1 MCPIIQARYTVDRVE
16 KGNCK
21 NHRNVILP
29 TRFRI
34 REDL

>member
-1 MCPIIQARYTVDRVE
+1 MYPIIQARYTVDRVG
-16 KGNCK
+16 KSNCK

-34 REDL
+34 RDDL